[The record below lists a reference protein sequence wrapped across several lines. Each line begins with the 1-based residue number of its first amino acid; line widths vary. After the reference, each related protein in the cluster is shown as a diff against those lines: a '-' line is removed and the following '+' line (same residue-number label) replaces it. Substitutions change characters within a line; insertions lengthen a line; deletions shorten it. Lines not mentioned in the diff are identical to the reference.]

1 MTISSKMTAAIQSSS
16 WIRRMFEEGAE
27 LKAQLG
33 AKNVYDFTLG
43 NPDLEPPDAVK
54 AALLEA
60 VRDTSPGL
68 HGYMPNAGLPA
79 ARQALAAH
87 LTGLHKLAFT
97 PDDIIMTCGA
107 AGALNVILKTLLD
120 PWEEVIILAPFFPEY
135 LFYIENHGGVAR
147 VVETD
152 NNFLPLIKEVE
163 QAINDH
169 TRAVI
174 INSPN
179 NPTGQ
184 VYDEAL
190 LQSLGRVLADGS
202 ARIGR
207 SIYLINDEPYRRLVY
222 DNLTLPSIFQAYSE
236 SLVATSFSKDL
247 SLPGERIGYI
257 ALNPQ
262 AQARKELA
270 AGMILA
276 NRILGYVNAPALIQ
290 GVVTKLTETSVD
302 IAPYHRRRE
311 LFSRILGEIGYD
323 FIKPKGA
330 FYLFPRS
337 PLADDVAFVQELKK
351 ENILAVPGRG
361 FGRPGYFRLAFC
373 VPESTIAGA
382 APGFARAFDR
392 VKGKKRGHL

>member
-1 MTISSKMTAAIQSSS
+1 MTIATKMAAAIQSSS

-27 LKAQLG
+27 LKARLG
-33 AKNVYDFTLG
+33 AANVYDFTLG
-43 NPDLEPPDAVK
+43 NPDLEPPAAVK

-60 VRDTSPGL
+60 VQDTGPGR
-68 HGYMPNAGLPA
+68 HAYMPNAGLPA
-79 ARQALAAH
+79 TRQALAEH
-87 LTGLHKLAFT
+87 LARVHQRPFG
-97 PDDIIMTCGA
+97 PEDIIMTCGA
-107 AGALNVILKTLLD
+107 AGALNVILKALLD

-152 NNFLPLIKEVE
+152 SHFLPVAEAVE

-190 LQSLGRVLADGS
+190 LRRLGEVLAERS
-202 ARIGR
+202 RHFGR
-207 SIYLINDEPYRRLVY
+207 PIYLINDEPYRRLVY
-222 DNLTLPSIFQAYSE
+222 DGLALPSVFQVYPE

-247 SLPGERIGYI
+247 SLPGERLGYL
-257 ALNPQ
+257 AVNPQ
-262 AQARKELA
+262 AQARKELL

-276 NRILGYVNAPALIQ
+276 NRILGYVNAPALMQ
-290 GVVTKLTETSVD
+290 RVVAKLTETTVD
-302 IAPYHRRRE
+302 ITPYARRRE
-311 LFSRILGEIGYD
+311 LFAGMLEKLGYD
-323 FIKPKGA
+323 LVRPKGA

-337 PLADDVAFVQELKK
+337 PVADDVAFVQALKQ

-382 APGFARAFDR
+382 AGGFERALARAT
-392 VKGKKRGHL
+392 G

>member
-27 LKAQLG
+27 LKARLG
-33 AKNVYDFTLG
+33 ADKVYDFTLG

-54 AALLEA
+54 TALLEA
-60 VRDTSPGL
+60 VRDTRLGL
-68 HGYMPNAGLPA
+68 HSYMPNAGLPA

-87 LTGLHKLAFT
+87 LAGLHELAFA
-97 PDDIIMTCGA
+97 PEDIIMTCGA
-107 AGALNVILKTLLD
+107 AGALNVILKALLD
-120 PWEEVIILAPFFPEY
+120 PWEEVIVLAPFFPEY

-152 NNFLPLIKEVE
+152 NNFLPLVRKVE
-163 QAINDH
+163 EAINDH

-184 VYDEAL
+184 IYDEAML
-190 LQSLGRVLADGS
+190 HSLGQVLAAGS
-202 ARIGR
+202 ARFGR
-207 SIYLINDEPYRRLVY
+207 PIYLINDEPYRRLVY
-222 DNLTLPSIFQAYSE
+222 DKVTLPSVFQAYPE

-247 SLPGERIGYI
+247 SLPGERIGYL
-257 ALNPQ
+257 AVNPK
-262 AQARKELA
+262 AQARTELV

-276 NRILGYVNAPALIQ
+276 NRILGFVNAPALMQ
-290 GVVTKLTETSVD
+290 RVVTKLTATSVN
-302 IAPYHRRRE
+302 IAPYGRRRE
-311 LFSRILGEIGYD
+311 LFSRILEEIGYD

-382 APGFARAFDR
+382 TAGFARAFSR
-392 VKGKKRGHL
+392 VSG

>member
-1 MTISSKMTAAIQSSS
+1 
-16 WIRRMFEEGAE
+16 MFEEGAE
-27 LKAQLG
+27 LKARLG
-33 AKNVYDFTLG
+33 ADNVYDFTLG

-60 VRDTSPGL
+60 VRDTHPGW
-68 HGYMPNAGLPA
+68 HSYMPNAGLPA
-79 ARQALAAH
+79 ARQALAEH
-87 LTGLHKLAFT
+87 LAGLHKLAFA
-97 PDDIIMTCGA
+97 PEDIIMTCGA
-107 AGALNVILKTLLD
+107 AGALNVILKALLD

-152 NNFLPLIKEVE
+152 NNFLPLVREVE
-163 QAINDH
+163 EAINDH

-184 VYDEAL
+184 IYDEARL
-190 LQSLGRVLADGS
+190 HSLGQVLAAGS
-202 ARIGR
+202 ARFGR
-207 SIYLINDEPYRRLVY
+207 PIYLINDEPYRRLVY
-222 DNLTLPSIFQAYSE
+222 DKVTLPSVFQAYPE

-247 SLPGERIGYI
+247 SLPGERIGYL
-257 ALNPQ
+257 AVNPQ
-262 AQARKELA
+262 AQARTELV
-270 AGMILA
+270 AGMVLA
-276 NRILGYVNAPALIQ
+276 NRILGFVNAPALMQ
-290 GVVTKLTETSVD
+290 RVVTKLTQTSVD
-302 IAPYHRRRE
+302 IAPYSRRRE
-311 LFSRILGEIGYD
+311 LFARILEEIGYD

-382 APGFARAFDR
+382 APGFARAFSR
-392 VKGKKRGHL
+392 VSG